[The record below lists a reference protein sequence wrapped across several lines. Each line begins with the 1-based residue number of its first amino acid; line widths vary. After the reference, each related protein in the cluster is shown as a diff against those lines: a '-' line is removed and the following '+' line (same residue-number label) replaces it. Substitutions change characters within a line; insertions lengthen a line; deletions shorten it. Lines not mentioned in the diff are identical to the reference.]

1 MAVGARGRGKLGVLL
16 AALLLAGSLAA
27 TPADTEESAPP
38 ANDITVERVVQLEQ
52 GEKDEKNDGDTMPEG
67 DPVPTETPAAEDPE
81 PAPEPEDVPTT
92 VSFGLSQVPEYD
104 GSPYVFV
111 NNSVPTLSEAD
122 LPAASES
129 YAPLDALGRCGV
141 ATAVVSPSTM
151 PGDNEERGSI
161 GMVKPSG
168 WHTVRYDDLVDG
180 RYLYN
185 RCHLI
190 GWQLTSED
198 ANEKN
203 LITGTRS
210 MNTEGMLPFE
220 NEVARYVERTGGRV
234 LYRATPVFSGDEL
247 VARGVHL
254 EALSLDDGG
263 LGVSFNVFVYNVQP
277 GVAIDYATGES
288 RRVAPEPEPEPE
300 PESEPAPKPEP
311 TPEPEPGSQAAAPEV
326 TYIVNVNTDKFHYPE
341 CSSVDQ
347 MSEKNKLEYTGMR
360 DELISRGYDPC
371 KRCNP

>member
-1 MAVGARGRGKLGVLL
+1 MAVGTRGRGKLGVLL
-16 AALLLAGSLAA
+16 VALLLAGSLAA
-27 TPADTEESAPP
+27 MPADTEEHASS
-38 ANDITVERVVQLEQ
+38 ANDTTIERVVQLEQ
-52 GEKDEKNDGDTMPEG
+52 DEKDDKDVAPE
-67 DPVPTETPAAEDPE
+67 DDPAPAEMPVPAEDPE
-81 PAPEPEDVPTT
+81 PAPEPESAPASA
-92 VSFGLSQVPEYD
+92 SFDLSQVPEYD
-104 GSPYVFV
+104 GSPYVSI

-129 YAPLDALGRCGV
+129 YVPLDALGRCGV
-141 ATAVVSPSTM
+141 ATAVVSHSTM

-300 PESEPAPKPEP
+300 SEPAPKPEP
-311 TPEPEPGSQAAAPEV
+311 TPEPEPGGQAAAPEV

-347 MSEKNKLEYTGMR
+347 MSEKNKLEYTGTR